1 MGWLIMA
8 ALVAALF
15 LFAWSYD
22 RRTRRSGSDYRGISP
37 EEYGNRLYGSMGSGK
52 DVKFRRP

>member
-22 RRTRRSGSDYRGISP
+22 RRKRRSSSDYRGISP
-37 EEYGNRLYGSMGSGK
+37 EEYGNRLYGSMGAGK